1 MVSKFRLASCQVN
14 DNNRAVSCNELLQL
28 TKAVMKRTTNPIL
41 RGQQGKKQ
49 PRIHPSPICPFPCLS
64 PPTNLPTARRAS
76 CYICLAA
83 LIGIGQESRRR
94 LFFPQLFLR
103 LILTVLADRKF
114 TVKGTVDEM
123 RVAVCFNLITLCQMK
138 YLFLPC
144 QPQHCLSY
152 LNRGGG
158 PRLEPSISHIR

>member
-1 MVSKFRLASCQVN
+1 MPRGLDRNRSGKLAV
-14 DNNRAVSCNELLQL
+14 
-28 TKAVMKRTTNPIL
+28 
-41 RGQQGKKQ
+41 G
-49 PRIHPSPICPFPCLS
+49 
-64 PPTNLPTARRAS
+64 
-76 CYICLAA
+76 
-83 LIGIGQESRRR
+83 
-94 LFFPQLFLR
+94 FFPQLFLR

-152 LNRGGG
+152 LNQGGG
-158 PRLEPSISHIR
+158 PRLEPSISHYLVNMGCA